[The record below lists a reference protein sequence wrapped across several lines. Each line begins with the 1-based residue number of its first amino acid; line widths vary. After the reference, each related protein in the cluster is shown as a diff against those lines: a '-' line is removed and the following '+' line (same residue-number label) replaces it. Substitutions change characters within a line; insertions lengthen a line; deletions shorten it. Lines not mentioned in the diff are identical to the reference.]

1 MAITDREKQVL
12 GAIIDYYLTFGDTIG
27 SRTLVKKYN
36 IGFSSATIR
45 NVMADLEDMGYIA
58 KTHTSSG
65 RVPTDLGYKFYLHEL
80 LKIEQLSKAERDR
93 IDLAYER
100 RVTEI
105 ESVLKKT
112 SSLLSKL
119 TSYAGM
125 VIEPDFKREKIK
137 KVELVHIDDYLV
149 MAVIVS
155 ENMSVR
161 TKKLSLEHGITREE
175 LEKVSKEI
183 NEKLKRGEVHSHTQ
197 VEELILEKDNPLLE
211 EFEREI
217 YQDIQG
223 NFFLNNATSI
233 FHDKSVGEV
242 QETLEM
248 FNRKKGVRELFESLV
263 KAREP
268 NYGEVNVAFGD
279 ELNIP
284 GLEDFSFVYSV
295 YKMGSSQGVIGVIG
309 PRRMAYSKT
318 MGLVDYVTREVNKVI
333 DEIEHKKEK

>member
-80 LKIEQLSKAERDR
+80 LKIEQLSKAEMER

-100 RVTEI
+100 KVTEI

-112 SSLLSKL
+112 SSLLSNL

-161 TKKLSLEHGITREE
+161 TKKLPLEHGIAREE

-183 NEKLKRGEVHSHTQ
+183 NEKLRRGEVHSHLQ

-223 NFFLNNATSI
+223 DFFLNNTSSI
-233 FHDKSVGEV
+233 FQDKSVGEV

-248 FNRKKGVRELFESLV
+248 FTRKKGVRELFESLV

-279 ELNIP
+279 ELSIP
-284 GLEDFSFVYSV
+284 GLEEFSFVYSV
-295 YKMGSSQGVIGVIG
+295 YKMGASQGVIGVIG

-318 MGLVDYVTREVNKVI
+318 MGLVEYVTREVNKVI

>member
-45 NVMADLEDMGYIA
+45 NVMADLEDMGYIS

-80 LKIEQLSKAERDR
+80 LKIEQLSQAERDR
-93 IDLAYER
+93 IDMAYER
-100 RVTEI
+100 RVNEI
-105 ESVLKKT
+105 ESVLKRT

-119 TSYAGM
+119 TSYAGI

-149 MAVIVS
+149 MAIIVS

-161 TKKLSLEHGITREE
+161 TKKISLEHGIKKSE
-175 LEKVSKEI
+175 LEKVSKDI
-183 NEKLKRGEVHSHTQ
+183 NDKLKVGEVHSHRQ
-197 VEELILEKDNPLLE
+197 VEELILEKDNSFLE

-223 NFFLNNATSI
+223 NFFMNNATSI
-233 FHDKSVGEV
+233 FQDKSVGEV

-248 FNRKKGVRELFESLV
+248 FNKKKGIKELFESLV
-263 KAREP
+263 AAKEP

-318 MGLVDYVTREVNKVI
+318 MGLVEYVTHEVNKVI
-333 DEIEHKKEK
+333 NEIEHKKEK

>member
-27 SRTLVKKYN
+27 SRTLVKKYD

-45 NVMADLEDMGYIA
+45 NVMADLEDMGYIS

-80 LKIEQLSKAERDR
+80 LKIEKLSKSEMER

-100 RVTEI
+100 KVTEI

-119 TSYAGM
+119 TSYAGI
-125 VIEPDFKREKIK
+125 VIEPDLKRDKIR
-137 KVELVHIDDYLV
+137 KVELVHIEDYFI
-149 MAVIVS
+149 MAIIVN
-155 ENMSVR
+155 ENMAVR
-161 TKKLSLEHGITREE
+161 TKKLSLEHGITKAE
-175 LEKVSKEI
+175 LEKVSKDI
-183 NEKLKRGEVHSHTQ
+183 NEKLNRGEVHSQEQ
-197 VEELILEKDNPLLE
+197 VEELILEKANPILA
-211 EFEREI
+211 EFEKEI

-233 FHDKSVGEV
+233 FHDRNVGEV
-242 QETLEM
+242 RETLEM
-248 FNRKKGVRELFESLV
+248 FNKKKGIKELFEGLV
-263 KAREP
+263 AAKDH
-268 NYGEVNVAFGD
+268 NYGEVSVALGD
-279 ELNIP
+279 ELGIP
-284 GLEDFSFVYSV
+284 GLEGFSFVYSV
-295 YKMGSSQGVIGVIG
+295 YKMGNSEGVIGVIG

-318 MGLVDYVTREVNKVI
+318 MGLVEYVTREVNRAI
-333 DEIEHKKEK
+333 DQIEHKKEK